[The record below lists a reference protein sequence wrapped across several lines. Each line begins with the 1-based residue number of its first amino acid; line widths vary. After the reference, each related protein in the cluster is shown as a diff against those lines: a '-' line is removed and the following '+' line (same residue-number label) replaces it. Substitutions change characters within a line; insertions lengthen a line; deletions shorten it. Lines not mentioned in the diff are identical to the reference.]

1 MNHLRILSHRGR
13 ALVAVTTLG
22 LGGCSDPAPAPV
34 AQTVQPVIYGTDD
47 RQDVYAHP
55 DMNLRTLAQQSI
67 VALMRDTKVNV
78 TNPANV
84 TFNSTDTLASTQ
96 DLCAGQRFEADPAY
110 ADCSGTLIDND
121 IVLTAGHCFTAPGAD
136 AGRSGAS
143 TCQNTRFVFK
153 YYHEAAGRLATITAD
168 DVFSCAEIIT
178 SVDRMNPDGT
188 RQDYAFVRLNRS
200 AAPRFTPASVARTN
214 GPTTMGQS
222 VTVIGFG
229 SGIPAKID
237 SGGTVTDL
245 RAMEGDYFETNL
257 DTFSGNSG
265 SGVFDTATRSMIGI
279 LVRGATDYVPAD
291 GGACQV
297 ANVCASTPGG
307 MGCGGESANRLQ
319 GPFDDFCT
327 RLPMHRLCGGSP
339 TDAGTAPADAGT
351 APADAG
357 TAPADAPVA
366 ATDAPVAATDAPVA
380 ATDAPVA
387 ATDAPVAATDAPVAA
402 TDAPGGTSDA
412 GRTADT
418 GPVASGGG
426 CATSPAPRS
435 GWSMGLA
442 FAALAIAARRR
453 RARR

>member
-1 MNHLRILSHRGR
+1 MNHPRNRSHRGR
-13 ALVAVTTLG
+13 ALVALTTLG
-22 LGGCSDPAPAPV
+22 LGGCSDPSPAGPV
-34 AQTVQPVIYGTDD
+34 AQTVQPVVYGTDD

-84 TFNSTDTLASTQ
+84 TFNSTDTLANTQ
-96 DLCAGQRFEADPAY
+96 SLCPGQRFENDPAY
-110 ADCSGTLIDND
+110 SDCSGTLIDND

-136 AGRSGAS
+136 AGMNGAS

-153 YYHEAAGRLATITAD
+153 YYHEAAGRLATITAE

-222 VTVIGFG
+222 ITVIGFG

-237 SGGTVTDL
+237 SGGTVTSL
-245 RAMEGDYFETNL
+245 RAMDGDYFETNL

-265 SGVFDTATRSMIGI
+265 SGVFDTATRSMVGI

-297 ANVCASTPGG
+297 VNVCASTPSGTA
-307 MGCGGESANRLQ
+307 CAGESVNRLQ

-327 RLPMHRLCGGSP
+327 RLPMHRLCTGAAP
-339 TDAGTAPADAGT
+339 TDAGTT
-351 APADAG
+351 
-357 TAPADAPVA
+357 PVA
-366 ATDAPVAATDAPVA
+366 AN
-380 ATDAPVA
+380 
-387 ATDAPVAATDAPVAA
+387 
-402 TDAPGGTSDA
+402 DA
-412 GRTADT
+412 GRAADT
-418 GPVASGGG
+418 GPASSGGG

-442 FAALAIAARRR
+442 LAALAVAARRR

>member
-1 MNHLRILSHRGR
+1 MIWFRH
-13 ALVAVTTLG
+13 ALVPIAALG
-22 LGGCSDPAPAPV
+22 FAGCVDPAPSAPT
-34 AQTVQPVIYGTDD
+34 AQAAQPVIYGTDD

-55 DMNLRTLAQQSI
+55 DMNLRALAQQSI

-84 TFNSTDTLASTQ
+84 TFNSTETLANTQ
-96 DLCAGQRFEADPAY
+96 NLCPGQRFENDPAY
-110 ADCSGTLIDND
+110 SDCSGTLIDND

-136 AGRSGAS
+136 AGMDGPS

-178 SVDRMNPDGT
+178 RVDARNPDGT

-200 AAPRFTPASVARTN
+200 AAPRFTPAAVARTN
-214 GPTTMGQS
+214 GPTTVGQS
-222 VTVIGFG
+222 ITVIGFG

-245 RAMEGDYFETNL
+245 RTMEGDFFEANV

-291 GGACQV
+291 GGACNI
-297 ANVCASTPGG
+297 ANVCANTPGA
-307 MGCGGESANRLQ
+307 MGCGGESVNRLRAA
-319 GPFDDFCT
+319 FDDFCT
-327 RLPMHRLCGGSP
+327 RLPMHRFCGGAGDAGATP
-339 TDAGTAPADAGT
+339 TDAGTAP
-351 APADAG
+351 
-357 TAPADAPVA
+357 
-366 ATDAPVAATDAPVA
+366 TDAPVAANDAGTAPTDAPVA
-380 ATDAPVA
+380 ANDAGTAPTDAPVA
-387 ATDAPVAATDAPVAA
+387 ANDAGRANDT
-402 TDAPGGTSDA
+402 GGTS
-412 GRTADT
+412 
-418 GPVASGGG
+418 SGGG
-426 CATSPAPRS
+426 CATSPAPRTGGS
-435 GWSMGLA
+435 FALA
-442 FAALAIAARRR
+442 LAALAVAARRR

>member
-1 MNHLRILSHRGR
+1 MNHPRILSHRGR
-13 ALVAVTTLG
+13 ALVALTTLG
-22 LGGCSDPAPAPV
+22 LGGCSDPAPASPV

-121 IVLTAGHCFTAPGAD
+121 IVLTAGHCFTAAGAD
-136 AGRSGAS
+136 AGANGPS

-153 YYHEAAGRLATITAD
+153 YYHEAAGRLATITAE

-279 LVRGATDYVPAD
+279 LVRGATDYVRAD
-291 GGACQV
+291 GGMCQV

-307 MGCGGESANRLQ
+307 MGCGGESVNRLQ
-319 GPFDDFCT
+319 GPFDDFCM
-327 RLPMHRLCGGSP
+327 RLPMHRLCTGAAP
-339 TDAGTAPADAGT
+339 TDAGTAP
-351 APADAG
+351 
-357 TAPADAPVA
+357 
-366 ATDAPVAATDAPVA
+366 TDAPVAANDAGTA
-380 ATDAPVA
+380 ANDAGTA
-387 ATDAPVAATDAPVAA
+387 AN
-402 TDAPGGTSDA
+402 DA
-412 GRTADT
+412 GRSTDT
-418 GPVASGGG
+418 GPAASGGG

-435 GWSMGLA
+435 GWSMGFAL
-442 FAALAIAARRR
+442 AALAVAARRR

>member
-1 MNHLRILSHRGR
+1 MSPSTRLASLRTRT
-13 ALVAVTTLG
+13 LVAVTTLG
-22 LGGCSDPAPAPV
+22 LGGCADPAPAPV
-34 AQTVQPVIYGTDD
+34 AQAVQPVIYGTDD

-78 TNPANV
+78 TNPASV
-84 TFNSTDTLASTQ
+84 TFNSTDTLANTQ
-96 DLCAGQRFEADPAY
+96 DLCPGQRFEADPAY

-136 AGRSGAS
+136 AGMNGAS

-168 DVFSCAEIIT
+168 DVFSCTEIIT

-237 SGGTVTDL
+237 SGGTVTNL
-245 RAMEGDYFETNL
+245 RAMDGDYFETNL

-265 SGVFDTATRSMIGI
+265 SGVFDTATRGMIGI

-297 ANVCASTPGG
+297 ANVCASTPTGTA
-307 MGCGGESANRLQ
+307 CGGESVNRLQ
-319 GPFDDFCT
+319 GAFDDFCT
-327 RLPMHRLCGGSP
+327 RLPMHRLCGGATP
-339 TDAGTAPADAGT
+339 PADAGAT
-351 APADAG
+351 P
-357 TAPADAPVA
+357 
-366 ATDAPVAATDAPVA
+366 TDAPVAATDAPVA
-380 ATDAPVA
+380 ATDAGASPADAAVA
-387 ATDAPVAATDAPVAA
+387 T
-402 TDAPGGTSDA
+402 
-412 GRTADT
+412 DT

-435 GWSMGLA
+435 GWSLGFAL
-442 FAALAIAARRR
+442 AALAVAARRR

>member
-1 MNHLRILSHRGR
+1 MNHPRNRSHRGR
-13 ALVAVTTLG
+13 ALVALTTLG
-22 LGGCSDPAPAPV
+22 LGGCSDPSPAGPV
-34 AQTVQPVIYGTDD
+34 AQTVQPVVYGTDD

-96 DLCAGQRFEADPAY
+96 DLCPGQRFETDPAY
-110 ADCSGTLIDND
+110 SDCSGTLIDND

-136 AGRSGAS
+136 AGMNGPS

-153 YYHEAAGRLATITAD
+153 YYHEAAGRLATITAE

-222 VTVIGFG
+222 ITVIGFG

-237 SGGTVTDL
+237 SGGTVTSL
-245 RAMEGDYFETNL
+245 RAMDGDYFETNL

-265 SGVFDTATRSMIGI
+265 SGVFDTATRSMVGI

-297 ANVCASTPGG
+297 VNVCASTPSGTA
-307 MGCGGESANRLQ
+307 CAGESVNRLQ

-327 RLPMHRLCGGSP
+327 RLPMHRLCTGAAP
-339 TDAGTAPADAGT
+339 TDAGTT
-351 APADAG
+351 
-357 TAPADAPVA
+357 PVA
-366 ATDAPVAATDAPVA
+366 AN
-380 ATDAPVA
+380 
-387 ATDAPVAATDAPVAA
+387 
-402 TDAPGGTSDA
+402 DA
-412 GRTADT
+412 GRAADT
-418 GPVASGGG
+418 GPASSGGG

-442 FAALAIAARRR
+442 LAALAVAARRR